1 MARKLMLMAALL
13 PSLAALYGCA
23 EGDLATITI
32 DAPTENVTNNTD
44 GGGDSGDAGDTG
56 GQPGD
61 VSTNC
66 PAFSGAKPINAD
78 GNDVCALPAVI
89 SESQTLTPDVIWL
102 MEGTVTVGNGNNEI
116 DENGE
121 LTNGN
126 PLLNVVL
133 TIEPGTQIQ
142 GATGTF
148 ANMIITRGSRI
159 EAVGTEA
166 DPIIFSSDDAGLD
179 GSGEWGGLIM
189 HGFGEHNQCDTVQM
203 ICNIDSEGESGFAGG
218 FVADD
223 NSGTLSYVIV
233 AEGGFE
239 FSPGN
244 EINGISLVG
253 VGSGTTMDHIQV
265 QGNSDD
271 GIEFYGGAVNL
282 KYGVFTDNLD
292 DSVDWDEGFV
302 GNLQFIIVRQSENSF
317 GNAFEMDTQG
327 NPLPL
332 SKPTLANVTVIGH
345 GVEGDET
352 EMLVFKAGSGGFF
365 HNTVLTVDDANGT
378 IDNCLLIE
386 GADSEALINTALV
399 VNNWVAD
406 CQGGA
411 GVGVIG
417 NDTLDATTIS
427 AVEAQLDMNLASQAP
442 EALLAEPLD
451 WVAINGI
458 FSESLADVDFLEA
471 TDFIGAVNPDGS
483 DVWWATW
490 TLDGTL

>member
-1 MARKLMLMAALL
+1 MARKLMLLAALL

-23 EGDLATITI
+23 EGDLATIVI
-32 DAPTENVTNNTD
+32 DAPTENITNT
-44 GGGDSGDAGDTG
+44 GGGDDDGGDAG

-78 GNDVCALPAVI
+78 GDDVCALPAVI

-126 PLLNVVL
+126 ALLNVVL
-133 TIEPGTQIQ
+133 TIEPGARIQ
-142 GATGTF
+142 GVTGSF

-166 DPIIFSSDDAGLD
+166 EPIIFSSDDPGLD
-179 GSGEWGGLIM
+179 GSGEWGGLII
-189 HGFGEHNQCDTVQM
+189 HGFGEHNQCGVD
-203 ICNIDSEGESGFAGG
+203 ICNIDAEGESGFAGG

-265 QGNSDD
+265 AGNSDD

-292 DSVDWDEGFV
+292 DSVDWDEGFT
-302 GNLQFIIVRQSENSF
+302 GNLQYIIVRQSVNTT

-327 NPLPL
+327 NPMPL
-332 SKPTLANVTVIGH
+332 SRPTLANVTVIGH
-345 GVEGDET
+345 GVDGDET
-352 EMLVFKAGSGGFF
+352 ELLVFKAGSGGFF
-365 HNTVLTVDDANGT
+365 HNTVLTVDDANST
-378 IDNCLLIE
+378 IDNCLLIQ
-386 GADSEALINTALV
+386 GADSEAIINTALV
-399 VNNWVAD
+399 VNNLIGD

-417 NDTLDATTIS
+417 NDVLDATTVS
-427 AVEAQLDMNLASQAP
+427 QVEAQLDANLASQAP
-442 EALLAEPLD
+442 EALLMAPLD

-458 FSESLADVDFLEA
+458 FSDSLADVDFLDA

-483 DVWWATW
+483 DVWWSGW
-490 TLDGTL
+490 TLEGTL